1 MREEPKSESRYLVK
15 YYIPTKRPVKR
26 RKFHYTSIPVSE
38 EIGKK
43 VAMGLAEKLWADLG
57 GKIKAVSAEYQTGVV
72 TRTFQQHHP
81 MPLPPEIQAAIHSH
95 TNANVDGDHYNA
107 TIETLASLGY
117 TKGER
122 LSFKD
127 PSIKGVSYHNETHR
141 VDVSK
146 ADFLGVFTDI
156 QFHTL

>member
-1 MREEPKSESRYLVK
+1 MLSN
-15 YYIPTKRPVKR
+15 
-26 RKFHYTSIPVSE
+26 YTSTHLQPIMSPYIETYGITETEYDEVSQ
-38 EIGKK
+38 
-43 VAMGLAEKLWADLG
+43 ATMN
-57 GKIKAVSAEYQTGVV
+57 
-72 TRTFQQHHP
+72 
-81 MPLPPEIQAAIHSH
+81 PLHPEIQSAIDNR

-107 TIETLASLGY
+107 TLEALAFLGY

-127 PSIKGVSYHNETHR
+127 PSIKGVNYHNKTHR

-156 QFHTL
+156 QFRNL